1 MRGWCEATPCAAR
14 TRCSMGWSTQ
24 THAARPSQALVPRSM
39 VDRSAGSPSAT
50 DPTRSFSQTRRTE
63 HVNPAVRACS
73 CTSAAT
79 GEQQALERQM
89 RIELEG
95 SEATIGHLRSAQD
108 ASHDRT
114 LSGPTSAPWDTEHQ
128 RVRCSE
134 RVDKP
139 EQGASTCA
147 AVRSKPARSTLANVW
162 SRRLPRASITH
173 TRTGWLTRPP
183 GPSPRPA
190 SPCGKLTKCPG
201 IAKLEEKTVAKRQKF
216 SSGSATPRPPG

>member
-1 MRGWCEATPCAAR
+1 MRGWCEATQWARAR
-14 TRCSMGWSTQ
+14 TVLYGVVNTDACRATESSSRTALDGRSQRRITQ
-24 THAARPSQALVPRSM
+24 P
-39 VDRSAGSPSAT
+39 T

-63 HVNPAVRACS
+63 HVNPAARA

-173 TRTGWLTRPP
+173 TRTGWLT
-183 GPSPRPA
+183 A
-190 SPCGKLTKCPG
+190 SRS
-201 IAKLEEKTVAKRQKF
+201 VATTRVAMREADKV
-216 SSGSATPRPPG
+216 SGDCQT